1 MIGRLICDQRN
12 SSGVPAMTQQDFE
25 RKLDEVD
32 RLLNDPAVQLEPG
45 RVWSLLAEVKQPDMA
60 RYAKAR

>member
-1 MIGRLICDQRN
+1 
-12 SSGVPAMTQQDFE
+12 MTQQDFE

-32 RLLNDPAVQLEPG
+32 RLLNDPAVPLEPS
-45 RVWSLLAEVKQPDMA
+45 RVWSLLAEVKQHDMA

>member
-1 MIGRLICDQRN
+1 
-12 SSGVPAMTQQDFE
+12 MTQQDFE

-45 RVWSLLAEVKQPDMA
+45 RVWSLLAEVKQHDMA

>member
-1 MIGRLICDQRN
+1 
-12 SSGVPAMTQQDFE
+12 MTQQDFE

-32 RLLNDPAVQLEPG
+32 RLLNDPAVQLEPS
-45 RVWSLLAEVKQPDMA
+45 RVWSLLAEVKQHDMA